1 MMHHKLQINK
11 EYIYQPNRTYFRS
24 YNIPKGARV
33 KTLAVEAIGTGEYY
47 VVKTVEK
54 PVKFGIVLGT
64 QLKEHEED

>member
-11 EYIYQPNRTYFRS
+11 EYIYQPNRATYGND
-24 YNIPKGARV
+24 NIPKGSLV

-54 PVKFGIVLGT
+54 PVKFGNVLGT
-64 QLKEHEED
+64 QLKEDEE